1 MITAILYSNSPLRFC
16 RAAGFTLVEVLIAT
30 LLLAVGVAG
39 VFSVT
44 LSARQQS
51 KRHAGRDKIN
61 QYGRKLQEELK
72 SYVTYTAD
80 TTPNSPADP
89 ARLPGGNKKHPN
101 DTCGEWALSTACTHD
116 VTSMLPDELKR
127 PPYNARLTYEVKK
140 EGLVR
145 KVDIRMKWDD
155 P

>member
-1 MITAILYSNSPLRFC
+1 LRSTK
-16 RAAGFTLVEVLIAT
+16 AAGFTLVEVVIAT

-44 LSARQQS
+44 LSARQQG

-61 QYGRKLQEELK
+61 QYGRQLQEELK
-72 SYVTYTAD
+72 SYVTYTHSD
-80 TTPNSPADP
+80 TPNLPATS
-89 ARLPGGNKKHPN
+89 RGLPRGQKKHPD
-101 DTCGEWALSTACTHD
+101 DTCGEWALSTTCAHD
-116 VTSMLPDELKR
+116 VTSMLPEDLKR
-127 PPYNARLTYEVKK
+127 APYNAKLTYTVKM

-145 KVDIRMKWDD
+145 RVNIQMKWDD

>member
-1 MITAILYSNSPLRFC
+1 MAIPYSNSPLRSS
-16 RAAGFTLVEVLIAT
+16 RAGFTLVEVVIAT

-61 QYGRKLQEELK
+61 QYGRQVQEELK
-72 SYVTYTAD
+72 SYVTGNIND
-80 TTPNSPADP
+80 TQGA
-89 ARLPGGNKKHPN
+89 PGGSWHHPS
-101 DTCGEWALSTACTHD
+101 DTCGEWALSANCIHD
-116 VTSMLPDELKR
+116 VTSMLPADLKAA
-127 PPYNARLTYEVKK
+127 PYNAKLSYTVTVENLGSLKTR
-140 EGLVR
+140 R
-145 KVDIRMKWDD
+145 VDIKMKWDD